1 MNDRFPRDFWFYLV
15 SRFAAATAL
24 TLLRATVG
32 WHVFELTRSP
42 FFLGVVG
49 IAQFVPAFSLL
60 MLGGVVADRYERRR
74 VVLSAQL
81 VPLAGASWIAFATSA
96 EQVTVGTLLG
106 FVACVAAA
114 AAFENP
120 ARASLL
126 PNIVGAELFPR
137 AVTIATTGQA
147 LAFASGP
154 MLSGIT
160 IAHFGLA
167 SAYWCVAGLLALAM
181 ITLTRVR
188 PSAPQGDRQRLT
200 WTAAREGLEFVFR
213 RPVIW
218 GVMVLDML
226 AVIFGGA
233 AALLPVYA
241 NEILGVG
248 PRGYGIL
255 SSSLEVGAILTSLVL
270 MTRPPI
276 QRAGAALLVAV
287 ATFGAA
293 IIVFGL
299 SRWFPLSVLAYMVAG
314 MADQVSVVLRSTII
328 QLNTPDSLRG
338 RVSALNF
345 MFINASN
352 QLGAAESGFV
362 AALTSPTFS
371 VVSGGVACLIVVM
384 VTAWKIPSL
393 RTYQIGRAT

>member
-1 MNDRFPRDFWFYLV
+1 
-15 SRFAAATAL
+15 
-24 TLLRATVG
+24 
-32 WHVFELTRSP
+32 
-42 FFLGVVG
+42 
-49 IAQFVPAFSLL
+49 
-60 MLGGVVADRYERRR
+60 
-74 VVLSAQL
+74 
-81 VPLAGASWIAFATSA
+81 
-96 EQVTVGTLLG
+96 
-106 FVACVAAA
+106 
-114 AAFENP
+114 
-120 ARASLL
+120 
-126 PNIVGAELFPR
+126 
-137 AVTIATTGQA
+137 
-147 LAFASGP
+147 
-154 MLSGIT
+154 
-160 IAHFGLA
+160 
-167 SAYWCVAGLLALAM
+167 
-181 ITLTRVR
+181 
-188 PSAPQGDRQRLT
+188 
-200 WTAAREGLEFVFR
+200 
-213 RPVIW
+213 
-218 GVMVLDML
+218 
-226 AVIFGGA
+226 
-233 AALLPVYA
+233 
-241 NEILGVG
+241 
-248 PRGYGIL
+248 
-255 SSSLEVGAILTSLVL
+255 